1 MTYIFPEN
9 QPAKIFILKKKKENY
24 VLKILYYIKCLYFSD
39 LTVPYLGVQRRK
51 KAVVSFIIWK
61 PEARKSVQSHTGY
74 QL

>member
-9 QPAKIFILKKKKENY
+9 QPAKVFILKKKENY
-24 VLKILYYIKCLYFSD
+24 VLKILCYINCLYISD
-39 LTVPYLGVQRRK
+39 LTAPYLGVQRRK

-61 PEARKSVQSHTGY
+61 PEAQKSVQSHTGY